1 MKGKV
6 EHATQLHTT
15 NTMAIKIRTKNGDV
29 TVGNDVIASVVGG
42 ATIANP
48 GVVGMASRSAF
59 KDGVNQILNRE
70 NYGRGVVVS
79 QQPQGLTIDVYIVVQ
94 RGMKL
99 ADIAASVQSRVKY
112 YLNAYL
118 GLQVPEVNV
127 IVQGIETED

>member
-1 MKGKV
+1 
-6 EHATQLHTT
+6 
-15 NTMAIKIRTKNGDV
+15 MAIKIRTKNGDV
-29 TVGNDVIASVVGG
+29 TVENDVIASVVGG

-48 GVVGMASRSAF
+48 GVVGMASRSAL

-79 QQPQGLTIDVYIVVQ
+79 QQEKGLTIDVYVVIQ
-94 RGMKL
+94 HGMKL
-99 ADIAASVQSRVKY
+99 ADITTSVQARVKY

>member
-1 MKGKV
+1 M

-94 RGMKL
+94 HGMKL

>member
-1 MKGKV
+1 ML
-6 EHATQLHTT
+6 HASWTYV
-15 NTMAIKIRTKNGDV
+15 MAIKIRTKNGDV
-29 TVGNDVIASVVGG
+29 TVENDVIASVVGG

-48 GVVGMASRSAF
+48 GVVGMASRSAL

-79 QQPQGLTIDVYIVVQ
+79 QGEKGLTIDVYIVVQ
-94 RGMKL
+94 HGMKL
-99 ADIAASVQSRVKY
+99 ADISTSVQARVKY